1 MSDEL
6 LFKNSSQNFFLLGDI
21 NIYILINN
29 KIKLNKSISS
39 GLDDKEYVVGL
50 FLDLTKAFDCVDH
63 KLLIKKLY
71 GCGFRGFVLD
81 WLNSFLSG
89 REQKVLINKF
99 LSGPSKIDIGVQQ
112 GSVLGPVLFIIYIN
126 SIFNLP
132 LKGKIFCYADV
143 IAIVYSSPNLGVD
156 QGCYL

>member
-1 MSDEL
+1 M
-6 LFKNSSQNFFLLGDI
+6 
-21 NIYILINN
+21 
-29 KIKLNKSISS
+29 
-39 GLDDKEYVVGL
+39 VGL

-71 GCGFRGFVLD
+71 GCGVRGFVLD

-132 LKGKIFCYADV
+132 LKGKIFCYADD
-143 IAIVYSSPNLGVD
+143 IAIVYSSPNRELIKD
-156 QGCYL
+156 AIYHDLQFLQSWLISHNLYLSKKSKAMAFFSDRPQKAPI